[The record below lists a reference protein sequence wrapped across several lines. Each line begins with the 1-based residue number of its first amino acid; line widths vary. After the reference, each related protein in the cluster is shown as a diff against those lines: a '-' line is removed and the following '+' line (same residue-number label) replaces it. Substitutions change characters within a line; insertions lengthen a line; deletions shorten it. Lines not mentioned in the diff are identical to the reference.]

1 MIFYKNIKDLDSEEI
16 EFLEK
21 KFPDVTI
28 RYFKVVYFNSDG
40 GINFLSFDLK
50 MYRVNEC
57 MEVDSIF
64 KFDMYLNANK
74 MGLL

>member
-1 MIFYKNIKDLDSEEI
+1 MIFYKNIKDLDSEEMD
-16 EFLEK
+16 FLEK

-28 RYFKVVYFNSDG
+28 RWFKVVYFNSDG
-40 GINFLSFDLK
+40 DINFLSFDLK
-50 MYRVNEC
+50 SYRVKES
-57 MEVDSIF
+57 MEMDSIF